1 VVVPQVYKKQLFAA
15 SCAKKTHAQWSH
27 APLFRPDRVW
37 FKAKNALNRV
47 RPSKIKK
54 IFFIF
59 NYVLFKKLVLNII
72 Q

>member
-15 SCAKKTHAQWSH
+15 SCVKKTHEQWSH
-27 APLFRPDRVW
+27 APLFRLDRIR

-54 IFFIF
+54 
-59 NYVLFKKLVLNII
+59 NLFLIMFYSKN
-72 Q
+72 